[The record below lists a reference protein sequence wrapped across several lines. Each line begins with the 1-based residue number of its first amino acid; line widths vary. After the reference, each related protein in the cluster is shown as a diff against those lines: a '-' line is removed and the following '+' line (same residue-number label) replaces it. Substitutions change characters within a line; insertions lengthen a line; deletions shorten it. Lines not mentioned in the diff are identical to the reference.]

1 MRGLWATVLLGA
13 ALVTATGVVRP
24 QAALALPVDRVLDLT
39 PGELHF
45 ERVRFLLAA
54 AVEPAD
60 LATAELLASG
70 ETLITP
76 LRAGSGLI
84 YFYEEGQ
91 LEVIRLR
98 VGPDPFPAPPQLG
111 ELRAVKHACHEVE
124 THVAKGETFL
134 HVTIPDQAC
143 RVALKAA
150 LAAEPLTAEP
160 LTADHLRVVYEVP
173 ALQAQLRDMGA
184 KLEAAGLHGLSLAYA
199 GATLTLKGKAT
210 PLAHQRALSIL
221 WAEAIGRL
229 DFDDQIELPEPLQPR
244 TPQEPRDAT
253 H

>member
-1 MRGLWATVLLGA
+1 M
-13 ALVTATGVVRP
+13 
-24 QAALALPVDRVLDLT
+24 
-39 PGELHF
+39 
-45 ERVRFLLAA
+45 
-54 AVEPAD
+54 
-60 LATAELLASG
+60 
-70 ETLITP
+70 
-76 LRAGSGLI
+76 
-84 YFYEEGQ
+84 
-91 LEVIRLR
+91 
-98 VGPDPFPAPPQLG
+98 
-111 ELRAVKHACHEVE
+111 
-124 THVAKGETFL
+124 
-134 HVTIPDQAC
+134 
-143 RVALKAA
+143 
-150 LAAEPLTAEP
+150 
-160 LTADHLRVVYEVP
+160 P